1 MMEIKDG
8 RILVVVLNPTLTALV
23 SKQPNESLLP
33 LFHPVVLVP
42 VIAKLA
48 PVIPAVRLV
57 VPVKYLNRSFLLTAG
72 TSLDFHLF
80 MCILSST
87 SG

>member
-8 RILVVVLNPTLTALV
+8 RILVVVPYPALTALV
-23 SKQPNESLLP
+23 SKQPNESLFT
-33 LFHPVVLVP
+33 LFHSLVLVL
-42 VIAKLA
+42 VITKLA
-48 PVIPAVRLV
+48 PVIRAVRLV
-57 VPVKYLNRSFLLTAG
+57 VTVKDLNRSFLLTAG